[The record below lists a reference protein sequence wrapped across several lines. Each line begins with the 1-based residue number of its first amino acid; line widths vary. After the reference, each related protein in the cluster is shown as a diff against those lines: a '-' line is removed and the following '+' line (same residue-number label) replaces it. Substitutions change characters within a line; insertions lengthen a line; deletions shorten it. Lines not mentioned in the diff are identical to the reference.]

1 MRIGILAHVG
11 NGNLGDEATVAA
23 LVRNARAR
31 QPGSEI
37 VVFSMDPEDTER
49 RHAVRAVPI
58 RPDAGRRSRS
68 RQASDHASIPP
79 GKLSQ
84 SPKGLRARLRD
95 GLRKVP
101 LVYRFLHQMARLGRR
116 VRAAGPEAVF
126 VVRSFV
132 VLTHLDRLIIA
143 GGGQLGDYFGGPWGY
158 PLTIFKW
165 CALARL
171 ARVQVSFVSVGAE
184 PVYSPIS
191 KRFFRWALALADYR
205 SFRDEGSRRLM
216 ESVGAPPG
224 GAVYPD
230 LVHGLHPKIITPRQP
245 SVGPGLTVGLNPVPF
260 FDSRYWTEH
269 DETIYER
276 YVANLAAFASW
287 LLGRNHRVLF
297 FPTQIHADPW
307 VIHDIQ
313 MVMKRSGS
321 EGREDRILTPS
332 VTSLDDLW
340 TALSLTDV
348 IVASRFHGLIFSS
361 LLERPV
367 LALSYYSKMEELM
380 ERMGQ
385 RDYVLPITTL
395 DVDSLIRCFL
405 ALEHDLKPARVRLI
419 DRRSAHL
426 AALESQYDAVFR

>member
-23 LVRNARAR
+23 LVRSARAR

-49 RHAVRAVPI
+49 RHGVRTVPI
-58 RPDAGRRSRS
+58 RREAARRSKTQ
-68 RQASDHASIPP
+68 QASDHASIPP
-79 GKLSQ
+79 AKLSQ
-84 SPKGLRARLRD
+84 SPAGSLARIRGRLR
-95 GLRKVP
+95 RMP
-101 LVYRFLHQMARLGRR
+101 LVYGFLQRLARLGRA
-116 VRAAGPEAVF
+116 VRAAGLETIF
-126 VVRSFV
+126 LVRSFL
-132 VLTHLDRLIIA
+132 VLIRLDRLIIA

-158 PLTIFKW
+158 PLTIFRW

-171 ARVQVSFVSVGAE
+171 ARAKVAFVSVGAE
-184 PVYSPIS
+184 PVHSPIS

-224 GAVYPD
+224 SAVYPD
-230 LVHGLHPKIITPRQP
+230 VVHGLHPKIITPRRP

-260 FDSRYWTEH
+260 FDCRYWAEH
-269 DETIYER
+269 DEGVYER
-276 YVANLAAFASW
+276 YVATLASFASW
-287 LLGRNHRVLF
+287 LLDRNHRVLF
-297 FPTQIHADPW
+297 FPTHIRADPW

-313 MVMKRSGS
+313 MVMKRTGI

-332 VTSLDDLW
+332 VTSFDDLW
-340 TALSLTDV
+340 TALSLADV
-348 IVASRFHGLIFSS
+348 VVTSRFHGLIFSS
-361 LLERPV
+361 LLERPM
-367 LALSYYSKMEELM
+367 LALSYYRKMEELM

-385 RDYVLPITTL
+385 DDYVLPITTL
-395 DVDSLIRCFL
+395 DVDSLIGRFL
-405 ALEHDLKPARVRLI
+405 ALERDLTQARARLI
-419 DRRSAHL
+419 DRRGEHL